1 MKKTTGTDRSIT
13 SKWRPATQA
22 VRGGTSRSEHGETSE
37 VLYLNS
43 GFTYDDAETVAARF
57 RLEDPG
63 MTYSRIQNP
72 TVQML
77 EERIALMEGAEA
89 CRTQATG
96 MAAMTTALL
105 CQLQMGD
112 HVVAAKAAFGSCRWL
127 TDNLLPKFGIE
138 TTVIDAF
145 ENDQWKAAIKP
156 NTKVFFF
163 ETPANPTMDIVDLRF
178 VCGLAR
184 EHGIITVVDNAF
196 ATSALQRP
204 MDFGADVV
212 AYSATKLMDGQG
224 RVMAGAVCGSE
235 KFIND
240 VLHPFQRNT
249 GPNLAPFNAWVVLK
263 ALETLDLRV
272 QRHSENALAV
282 GKFMEGRVSKMLHP
296 GLASHPQHNLAMS
309 QMKACGAIFA
319 FEVDGGRKQ
328 AHALLNALELIDIS
342 NNIGDSKSLMVHP
355 ASTTH
360 HNVGEQVRAEMG
372 VTEGMLRI
380 NVGLEDPQDLIDD
393 LDQALR
399 RVGL

>member
-1 MKKTTGTDRSIT
+1 MKKSTGLNRETTSQ
-13 SKWRPATQA
+13 WRPATQA
-22 VRGGTSRSEHGETSE
+22 VRGGTWRSEHGETSE
-37 VLYLNS
+37 ALFLNS
-43 GFTYDDAETVAARF
+43 GYTYDDAETVAARF

-77 EERIALMEGAEA
+77 EERIALLEGAEA

-105 CQLQMGD
+105 CQLQSGD

-127 TDNLLPKFGIE
+127 TDTLLPKFGIE

-145 ENDQWKAAIKP
+145 DNDQWKSAIKP
-156 NTKVFFF
+156 NTKLFFF
-163 ETPANPTMDIVDLRF
+163 ETPANPTMDIVDLAY

-184 EHGIITVVDNAF
+184 EHGITTVVDNAF
-196 ATSALQRP
+196 ATAALQRP

-235 KFIND
+235 KFINE

-249 GPNLAPFNAWVVLK
+249 GPNLASFNAWVLLK

-282 GKFMEGRVSKMLHP
+282 GKFMENRVPRMLHP
-296 GLASHPQHNLAMS
+296 GLPSHPQHNLAMS

-319 FEVDGGRKQ
+319 FELDGGRKQ
-328 AHALLNALELIDIS
+328 AHALLDALQLIDIS

-372 VTEGMLRI
+372 VTEGMLRVNI
-380 NVGLEDPQDLIDD
+380 GLEDPQDLIAD
-393 LDQALR
+393 LDQALHK
-399 RVGL
+399 VGL